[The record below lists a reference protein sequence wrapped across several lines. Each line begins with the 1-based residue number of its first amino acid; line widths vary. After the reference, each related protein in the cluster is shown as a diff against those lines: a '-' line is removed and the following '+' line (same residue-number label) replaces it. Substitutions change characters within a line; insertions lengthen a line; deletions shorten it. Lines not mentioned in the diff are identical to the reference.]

1 MNGGLK
7 VGWIGTGV
15 MGLSM
20 CKHLINANYHLSVF
34 NRTPEK
40 AKPIL
45 DMGAQWLEPK

>member
-1 MNGGLK
+1 MNGGLR

-20 CKHLINANYHLSVF
+20 CKHLINASYNLSVY